1 MSIAMRIP
9 ASELSWVLEW
19 EAIKGEK
26 GRKEIGSRGKL
37 KEVTAVE
44 MKRTVAVKEGSKG
57 TFETDHFQSRCPRWS
72 LLRITGGQ
80 LTTTPRSYTSL
91 QTQQHPKNADLL
103 SPPTSNEDLCHIAT
117 NMANAYS
124 WVHNNIRNY
133 ANVNFRYIAV
143 GNEIHPPA
151 WEANHL
157 LGAMKNIH
165 RAISEAGLG
174 NQIKVS
180 TPFSTE
186 ILGESYP
193 PSKGSFKPHMESF
206 INPIIRFL
214 VDTHA
219 PFFLNMYTY
228 FSYIGSPHLMSLE
241 YALFTS
247 PGVVVHDG
255 QFGYQN
261 MFDAVLDAAYSALEK
276 AGGGSL
282 EIVVAET
289 GWPSAGGLA
298 STVENARTYNTN
310 LLRHVK
316 GGTPKRPGK
325 PIQTYLFSM
334 FNENKKEPAFE
345 KNWGLFYP
353 NKQPVYHTRN

>member
-1 MSIAMRIP
+1 MSRVP
-9 ASELSWVLEW
+9 RVSQ
-19 EAIKGEK
+19 G
-26 GRKEIGSRGKL
+26 
-37 KEVTAVE
+37 
-44 MKRTVAVKEGSKG
+44 EGSL
-57 TFETDHFQSRCPRWS
+57 HLPHVLQA
-72 LLRITGGQ
+72 LRGSNIEVMVGV
-80 LTTTPRSYTSL
+80 
-91 QTQQHPKNADLL
+91 A
-103 SPPTSNEDLCHIAT
+103 NEDLCHIAT

-165 RAISEAGLG
+165 RAISDAGLG

-180 TPFSTE
+180 TPFQHRDPWR
-186 ILGESYP
+186 IL
-193 PSKGSFKPHMESF
+193 PSIQSSFKPHMDHSLS
-206 INPIIRFL
+206 IIRFL
-214 VDTHA
+214 VDPMPH
-219 PFFLNMYTY
+219 
-228 FSYIGSPHLMSLE
+228 FSVTWQPHLMSLE

-345 KNWGLFYP
+345 KHWGLFYP

>member
-1 MSIAMRIP
+1 
-9 ASELSWVLEW
+9 
-19 EAIKGEK
+19 
-26 GRKEIGSRGKL
+26 
-37 KEVTAVE
+37 

-57 TFETDHFQSRCPRWS
+57 AFGAHVGVCYGLLGDILPPPHEVVHLYKHKNIPRMRIYS
-72 LLRITGGQ
+72 PLPHVLQALRGSNIEVMVGV
-80 LTTTPRSYTSL
+80 
-91 QTQQHPKNADLL
+91 A
-103 SPPTSNEDLCHIAT
+103 NEDLCHIAT

-124 WVHNNIRNY
+124 WVHNNVRNY

-180 TPFSTE
+180 TPFSAE
-186 ILGESYP
+186 ILGESDP

-219 PFFLNMYTY
+219 PFFLNVYTY
-228 FSYIGSPHLMSLE
+228 FSYIGSPHHISLE

-276 AGGGSL
+276 AGGVSL

-325 PIQTYLFSM
+325 PIQTYPFSM
-334 FNENKKEPAFE
+334 FNENKKEPAYE
-345 KNWGLFYP
+345 KHWGLFYP
-353 NKQPVYHTRN
+353 NKQPVYHTPN